1 MLKMALFYPHVP
13 WICHGLSM
21 IFFICSHDFPRCHKK
36 NMFFSVGTIP
46 QLRPAN
52 IVCSI
57 SDDRGAEATYA
68 GPGKTV
74 LQKNDSEVG
83 GL

>member
-1 MLKMALFYPHVP
+1 MGPHV
-13 WICHGLSM
+13 
-21 IFFICSHDFPRCHKK
+21 
-36 NMFFSVGTIP
+36 FFSVGTIP